1 MAVRATGYR
10 EIPFNYTSADDARVV
25 ALLLGDGTWAR
36 LEELRARRVT
46 GRSARLLMRFL
57 GEVFIHRRNAYL
69 FEELLASPKRQ
80 AKLLGGLEADL
91 GDIEAKAA
99 GRKVVGY
106 GAPGKGNTLLN
117 YCGIRSDFLD
127 FTVDANP
134 YKQGKF
140 TPGTRIPILAP
151 EALRQARPDEVLIL
165 PWNLKDE
172 IVEQMAHVRG
182 WGGRFVVP
190 IPEVK
195 VLP

>member
-99 GRKVVGY
+99 GEPVVGE
-106 GAPGKGNTLLN
+106 
-117 YCGIRSDFLD
+117 
-127 FTVDANP
+127 
-134 YKQGKF
+134 
-140 TPGTRIPILAP
+140 ILA
-151 EALRQARPDEVLIL
+151 AC
-165 PWNLKDE
+165 
-172 IVEQMAHVRG
+172 RG
-182 WGGRFVVP
+182 LLGRFVAEIRETKDRGASGVRVMALDEGERVVAFERVP
-190 IPEVK
+190 ESDTPEGTNGPNSANGTSGSDDVST
-195 VLP
+195 PPDGPIEA